1 MWTYNH
7 KAKERNDEEQRA
19 MIRDKMIFISI
30 WDKIKLRSIPWR
42 NIAQK
47 IPWIEE
53 RSFVGPL
60 FIPICLFVCTEAS
73 RGSLFPVLNVS
84 FCRGDVAGMS
94 WGCRGDVARD
104 LQLIR
109 VLRALQIA
117 NLSVTGTKNIKIL
130 NVVICHPKESK
141 SLKAIFF
148 N

>member
-1 MWTYNH
+1 MWTYHH

-30 WDKIKLRSIPWR
+30 WDKTKLRSIPWR

-84 FCRGDVAGMS
+84 FCRGDVA
-94 WGCRGDVARD
+94 RD

-117 NLSVTGTKNIKIL
+117 NLSVTGTTNIKIL